1 MKIPCGERLC
11 LIVGEKFNALVLE
24 GWMDF
29 KKIEL
34 GEVEVIFL
42 GERKKGNGS
51 TGHPYREEIS
61 PTEGKGRI

>member
-11 LIVGEKFNALVLE
+11 FIVGEKFNALVLE
-24 GWMDF
+24 GGMDF

-42 GERKKGNGS
+42 GERKRVKGGS
-51 TGHPYREEIS
+51 SSIYRIY
-61 PTEGKGRI
+61 P